1 MQTEDRFFWSPGRS
15 EHIMTELTAREPDQ
29 LSTRRID
36 MADSKVEQRER
47 SLSIRMKGAD
57 NESLRSDLRRLGFS
71 IAVDGKFG
79 KITKSA
85 FFEFQKRHNIE
96 PTSMVDEQTAV
107 ISPKMPMKEIL
118 QFRHENEKCL
128 KKVRGELVR
137 LARKIRQDPL
147 SKEFAEE
154 LDVDVIPRIQCIM
167 EDNKKTSDSW
177 FKTGRGKKALKLAG
191 LMAGAASA
199 TISLALSATLL
210 LPVAVVTGVL
220 GLLGGSVTPGA
231 VLALDWKYGRHEA
244 TNCTIY

>member
-1 MQTEDRFFWSPGRS
+1 M
-15 EHIMTELTAREPDQ
+15 IELTARELDQ

-36 MADSKVEQRER
+36 MADSNVEQRER

-107 ISPKMPMKEIL
+107 VSPEMPIEEIL
-118 QFRHENEKCL
+118 QFRHDNEEGL
-128 KKVRGELVR
+128 KNARGELVQ
-137 LARKIRQDPL
+137 LARKIRQDPW
-147 SKEFAEE
+147 SEEFAEE
-154 LDVDVIPRIQCIM
+154 LDVDVIPRIRDIM
-167 EDNKKTSDSW
+167 GENKKARDSW
-177 FKTGRGKKALKLAG
+177 FDTGRGKKALKLAG

-199 TISLALSATLL
+199 TISLALSATPLM
-210 LPVAVVTGVL
+210 PVAVVTGVL
-220 GLLGGSVTPGA
+220 GLLGGSVIPGA
-231 VLALDWKYGRHEA
+231 ELALDWKNGRHEA